1 MTSTKVR
8 SYFLFRF
15 FFFFLF
21 SLIALTYEQAL
32 SGVLV
37 AASKYTRE
45 KITGLKRETHEP
57 TIVVGN
63 FNTPL
68 PITERTSR
76 QKDQPGSRRTN

>member
-45 KITGLKRETHEP
+45 K
-57 TIVVGN
+57 
-63 FNTPL
+63 
-68 PITERTSR
+68 
-76 QKDQPGSRRTN
+76 